1 MKQQLPYRLKQL
13 HTSYTAIKL
22 VEVATLCLAIGLLTW
37 ALLGWIN
44 VSDATRWITTI
55 LVAAVSG
62 STMAYF
68 QRLFALDSN
77 LLIRILNNNYPELE
91 ESVDLLISDEAELNL
106 VQRIQHSRI
115 EKKFEHIYPQI
126 KIPNN
131 VKATSKTAAVLVF
144 ASLMLM
150 AFAPDVNQTEQGPLK
165 QEIEKLNAQVEET
178 KLESILVTIT
188 PPAYMAQPTHTANDL
203 HLVVPEGSTVSWRI
217 TFNKPA
223 SAALI
228 FSGRDSVTLA
238 SDKVK
243 TYTRKITDAGFYQLV
258 WQDNGNW
265 ILSDYYKI
273 EIVKDQPPKLDITN
287 LEQFTKFEFVQP
299 LKVEV
304 KTSLQDDFGLAD
316 ASVIATVS
324 KGSGESVKFREE
336 RLKFDS
342 PPRISGKHVQ
352 AAVMLDLIKLGLEPG
367 DELYFYV
374 EANDI
379 KVPISNYSR
388 TETFFIAIQDTTQYS
403 AVEDEGLGVDLMPEY
418 FRSQRQIIIDTEKLL
433 KEKKKMTTQQFKFN
447 SNELG
452 YDQKVLRL
460 RYGQFMGEEFE
471 EQIGGGAIALEE
483 EHDHETAEETVKRF
497 GHQHDTENE
506 HNLVEQK
513 KAGGN
518 HNHNHSPKQEED
530 EDEDPLAAFAHQH
543 DDGEQATF
551 FVESVRAKLK
561 AALTVMWDAELY
573 LRLYE
578 PEKSLPYQYTALKLL
593 KEISNDS
600 RIYVHRTGFD
610 PPPLKE
616 EKRLSGDLTE
626 VRSYTGTSKQPDKQ
640 DYPAIRQ
647 AQQVLEKLIV
657 ENIKLTDK
665 DKVVLTQA
673 GNELAAAALEQPG
686 KYLDG
691 LSVLK
696 KLIEGNVPETEW
708 QSSIATLRK
717 IFMQVAPRAQE
728 SPSEKIQAVHVLDQQ
743 FLKNLND

>member
-13 HTSYTAIKL
+13 QTSYILIKL

-55 LVAAVSG
+55 LVAGLSG
-62 STMAYF
+62 TTMAYF
-68 QRLFALDSN
+68 QRLFALDPN
-77 LLIRILNNNYPELE
+77 LMIRILNNNYPELE

-106 VQRIQHSRI
+106 VQRIQRSRI
-115 EKKFEHIYPQI
+115 EKKFEQVYPQI
-126 KIPNN
+126 KVPNN
-131 VKATSKTAAVLVF
+131 VKTTSKAAAALVF
-144 ASLMLM
+144 ASIMLM
-150 AFAPDVNQTEQGPLK
+150 AFAPDVNQTELGPLT
-165 QEIEKLNAQVEET
+165 QEVERLNTQVEEA
-178 KLESILVTIT
+178 KLESILVTIA
-188 PPAYMAQPTHTANDL
+188 PPAYMAQPAYTSNDL
-203 HLVVPEGSTVSWRI
+203 HLVVPEGSMVSWKI
-217 TFNKPA
+217 IFNKPA
-223 SAALI
+223 TTALI
-228 FSGRDSVTLA
+228 FSGRDSVALA

-258 WQDNGNW
+258 WQDKGEW

-273 EIVKDQPPKLDITN
+273 EIVKDQPPKLNITN
-287 LEQFTKFEFVQP
+287 LEQFTRFEFVQP

-304 KTSLQDDFGLAD
+304 KASLQDDFGLVD

-336 RLKFDS
+336 KLKFDS
-342 PPRISGKHVQ
+342 PPRISGKQVQ
-352 AAVMLDLIKLGLEPG
+352 AAVTLDLIKLGLEPG

-433 KEKKKMTTQQFKFN
+433 KEKKKITTQQFKFT

-471 EQIGGGAIALEE
+471 DQIGGGAIALED
-483 EHDHETAEETVKRF
+483 DHETAEETVKRF

-616 EKRLSGDLTE
+616 EKRLSGDLAE
-626 VRSYTGTSKQPDKQ
+626 VRSYTGTSKQPDQQ

-657 ENIKLTDK
+657 ENINLTDK

-696 KLIEGNVPETEW
+696 KLVEGNVPETEW
-708 QSSIATLRK
+708 RSSIATLRK

-728 SPSEKIQAVHVLDQQ
+728 SPSEKTQAVHVLDQQ

>member
-13 HTSYTAIKL
+13 QTSYISIKL
-22 VEVATLCLAIGLLTW
+22 IEVATLCLAIGLLTW

-55 LVAAVSG
+55 LVAGLSAI
-62 STMAYF
+62 TMAYF

-131 VKATSKTAAVLVF
+131 VKATSKAAAALVF

-188 PPAYMAQPTHTANDL
+188 PPAYMAQPTYTANDL
-203 HLVVPEGSTVSWRI
+203 HLVVPEGSTVSWKI

-273 EIVKDQPPKLDITN
+273 EIIKDQPPKLDITN

-304 KTSLQDDFGLAD
+304 KASLQDDFGLAE

-336 RLKFDS
+336 KLKFDS
-342 PPRISGKHVQ
+342 PSRISGKQVQ
-352 AAVMLDLIKLGLEPG
+352 AAVTLDLIKLGLEPG

-433 KEKKKMTTQQFKFN
+433 KEKKKITTQQFKFT

-471 EQIGGGAIALEE
+471 DQIGGAAVSPADL
-483 EHDHETAEETVKRF
+483 DKDETAEETVLRLS
-497 GHQHDTENE
+497 HQHDTENE

-513 KAGGN
+513 KAAADTHDHEHEG
-518 HNHNHSPKQEED
+518 D
-530 EDEDPLAAFAHQH
+530 EKDPLAAFAHQH

-616 EKRLSGDLTE
+616 EKRLSGDLAE
-626 VRSYTGTSKQPDKQ
+626 VRSYTGISKQPDQQ

-657 ENIKLTDK
+657 EKINLTDK
-665 DKVVLTQA
+665 DKLVLTQA

-696 KLIEGNVPETEW
+696 KLVEGNVPETEW
-708 QSSIATLRK
+708 QSSIAVLRK
-717 IFMQVAPRAQE
+717 IFTQVAPRAQE
-728 SPSEKIQAVHVLDQQ
+728 SPSEKTEAVHVLDQQ

>member
-13 HTSYTAIKL
+13 QTSYILIKL
-22 VEVATLCLAIGLLTW
+22 IEVATLCLAIGLLTW

-44 VSDATRWITTI
+44 VSDLTRWITTI
-55 LVAAVSG
+55 LVAGLSAII
-62 STMAYF
+62 MAYF
-68 QRLFALDSN
+68 QRLFALDPN

-91 ESVDLLISDEAELNL
+91 ESVDLLVSDESELNL
-106 VQRIQHSRI
+106 VQRIQRSRI

-131 VKATSKTAAVLVF
+131 VKTTSKTAAALLF

-150 AFAPDVNQTEQGPLK
+150 AFAPDVNQVEPGPLK
-165 QEIEKLNAQVEET
+165 QELEKLNAKVEET

-188 PPAYMAQPTHTANDL
+188 PPAYMAQPAYTANDL
-203 HLVVPEGSTVSWRI
+203 HLVVPEGSTVSWKI

-223 SAALI
+223 TTELI

-243 TYTRKITDAGFYQLV
+243 THTRKITEAGFYQVV
-258 WQDNGNW
+258 WKDNDKW
-265 ILSDYYKI
+265 IISDYYKI
-273 EIVKDQPPKLDITN
+273 EIVKDQPPKLNITN

-304 KTSLQDDFGLAD
+304 KASLQDDFGLAD

-336 RLKFDS
+336 KLKFDS
-342 PPRISGKHVQ
+342 PSRISGKQVQ
-352 AAVMLDLIKLGLEPG
+352 AAVTLDLIILGLEPG

-403 AVEDEGLGVDLMPEY
+403 AIEDEGLGVDLMPEY

-433 KEKKKMTTQQFKFN
+433 KEKKKITTQQFKFT

-471 EQIGGGAIALEE
+471 DQIGGAAASPAEL
-483 EHDHETAEETVKRF
+483 DKDETAEETVLRLS
-497 GHQHDTENE
+497 HQHDTENE

-513 KAGGN
+513 KAAVDTHDHEHG
-518 HNHNHSPKQEED
+518 ED
-530 EDEDPLAAFAHQH
+530 EKDPLAAFAHQH

-616 EKRLSGDLTE
+616 EKRLSGDLVE
-626 VRSYTGTSKQPDKQ
+626 VRSYTGISKRSDKQ

-657 ENIKLTDK
+657 ENINLTDK
-665 DKVVLTQA
+665 DKILLTQA

-691 LSVLK
+691 LSILK
-696 KLIEGNVPETEW
+696 KLVEGNVAETEW
-708 QSSIATLRK
+708 GSSITILRK

-728 SPSEKIQAVHVLDQQ
+728 SPSEKTQAVHVLDQQ

>member
-1 MKQQLPYRLKQL
+1 MKQQLPYRLKPLQR
-13 HTSYTAIKL
+13 SYILIKV

-55 LVAAVSG
+55 LVAGLSAI
-62 STMAYF
+62 TMAYF

-91 ESVDLLISDEAELNL
+91 ESVDLLVSDEAELNL
-106 VQRIQHSRI
+106 VQRIQRSRI

-131 VKATSKTAAVLVF
+131 VKATSKTAAALVF

-203 HLVVPEGSTVSWRI
+203 HLVVPEGSTVSWKI

-228 FSGRDSVTLA
+228 FSGRDSVALA

-258 WQDNGNW
+258 WQDKGNW

-287 LEQFTKFEFVQP
+287 LEQFTKFAFAQP

-304 KTSLQDDFGLAD
+304 KASLQDDFELAE

-342 PPRISGKHVQ
+342 PPRISGKQVQ
-352 AAVMLDLIKLGLEPG
+352 AAVTLDLIKLGLEPG

-374 EANDI
+374 EANDN

-433 KEKKKMTTQQFKFN
+433 KEKKKITTQQFKFT

-471 EQIGGGAIALEE
+471 DQIGGAAVSPADL
-483 EHDHETAEETVKRF
+483 DKDETAEETVLRLS
-497 GHQHDTENE
+497 HQHDTENE

-513 KAGGN
+513 KATVDTHDHEHG
-518 HNHNHSPKQEED
+518 ED
-530 EDEDPLAAFAHQH
+530 EKDPLAAFAHQH

-616 EKRLSGDLTE
+616 EKRLSGDLAE
-626 VRSYTGTSKQPDKQ
+626 VRSYTGISKRPDQQ

-657 ENIKLTDK
+657 GNKNLTDK
-665 DKVVLTQA
+665 DKLVLTQA

-696 KLIEGNVPETEW
+696 KLVEGNVPETEW
-708 QSSIATLRK
+708 QSSIAVLRK

-728 SPSEKIQAVHVLDQQ
+728 SPSEKTQAVHVLDQQ